1 LFVLSN
7 ARADTLSA
15 LLNDIQNDVVV
26 VQKVANCKA
35 NPYLLDSQ
43 LNHAIPPC
51 SPVTA
56 LCPTGATA
64 MPKITNCTLNPTA
77 SDSTILAYL
86 KKVDS
91 FVTDLGNPIQKTN
104 LNGTGIQCDAS
115 TYSVGSGN
123 SNGYSAFCFYDMAK
137 IRSVGPLKR
146 WAKPSYVDSVS
157 GLVTMSNNL
166 TITLSELNIAAN
178 YTCFNTSVKASARC
192 VTLPAGFLDKLG
204 IKTK

>member
-1 LFVLSN
+1 MFVLSN

-51 SPVTA
+51 SPVIA
-56 LCPTGATA
+56 LCPTGSTA

-86 KKVDS
+86 KKVNS

-104 LNGTGIQCDAS
+104 LNGTGIQCDS
-115 TYSVGSGN
+115 QREFQDLGK
-123 SNGYSAFCFYDMAK
+123 GYSAFCFYDMAK